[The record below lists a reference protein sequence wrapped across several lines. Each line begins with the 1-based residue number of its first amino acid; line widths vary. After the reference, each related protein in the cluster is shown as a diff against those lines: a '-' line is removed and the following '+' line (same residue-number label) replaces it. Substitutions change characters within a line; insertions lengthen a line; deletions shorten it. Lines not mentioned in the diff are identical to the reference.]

1 MAERAL
7 EAMKSRVKERVAF
20 GKLLAEQDT
29 IVASIAQS
37 RMEIE
42 QARCDI

>member
-29 IVASIAQS
+29 IVASIALS
-37 RMEIE
+37 RIEIE
-42 QARCDI
+42 QARYAS